1 MGFGSGSGSVETDG
15 LAFADDED
23 VVVERVGVVVAAAEV
38 FGARSARLEIVSPK

>member
-1 MGFGSGSGSVETDG
+1 MGCGSGSGSVETDG

-23 VVVERVGVVVAAAEV
+23 VVERVGVVVAAAEV